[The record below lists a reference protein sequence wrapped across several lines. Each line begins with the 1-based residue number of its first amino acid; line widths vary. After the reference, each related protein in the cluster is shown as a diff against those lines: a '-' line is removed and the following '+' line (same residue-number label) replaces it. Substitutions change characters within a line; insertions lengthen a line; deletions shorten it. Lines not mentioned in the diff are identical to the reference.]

1 MKPLREMTQETSVRA
16 REALRLLEP
25 VTRTGA
31 AETQLSVQVPAG
43 EEIAVTLPAEAFR
56 ALLDVL
62 GQMANGSAVT
72 IVPMHA
78 ELTTQQSADFLN
90 VSRPFLI
97 GLLESREIPF
107 RKVGTHRRIRMSDL
121 VTYKSRDDAERRVV
135 AEELAAEAQKHGL
148 GY

>member
-31 AETQLSVQVPAG
+31 AETHLSVQVPAG